1 MLLQQT
7 KDYRMTVTVL
17 AAVFLLVV
25 LAIAVFG
32 FKAIVKQGK
41 PPEDINTERCSLCRQ
56 SFSKSQLIERQIGD
70 YKLFYFCNK
79 CITQLHTELIS
90 KN

>member
-1 MLLQQT
+1 
-7 KDYRMTVTVL
+7 MTVTIL
-17 AAVFLLVV
+17 AVGFLLLV

-41 PPEDINTERCSLCRQ
+41 TPEDINKERCSLCRQ

-70 YKLFYFCNK
+70 YKLFYFCSN

>member
-1 MLLQQT
+1 MA
-7 KDYRMTVTVL
+7 VTVL

-25 LAIAVFG
+25 LAVAVFG

-41 PPEDINTERCSLCRQ
+41 SPEDINKERCSLCRQ
-56 SFSKSQLIERQIGD
+56 SFFKSQLIERQMGD
-70 YKLFYFCNK
+70 YKFFYFCSN

>member
-1 MLLQQT
+1 MS
-7 KDYRMTVTVL
+7 VTIL
-17 AAVFLLVV
+17 AIGFLLMV

-41 PPEDINTERCSLCRQ
+41 PPEDINKERCSICRQ
-56 SFSKSQLIERQIGD
+56 SFFRQQLIERQIGD
-70 YKLFYFCNK
+70 YKLLYFCST
-79 CITQLHTELIS
+79 CITQLHTDLTT